1 MTIQLKVGK
10 RESTLDSELSRL
22 ADRDRE
28 IEALSKSIR
37 GIQAERARLD
47 KAEATALESLTF
59 HRADRERTLMAICE
73 RLKAPIGDD
82 L

>member
-1 MTIQLKVGK
+1 MTIQLKVGN
-10 RESTLDSELSRL
+10 RQSTLDHALSGL

-28 IEALSKSIR
+28 IKAISRSIR
-37 GIQAERARLD
+37 DIQAERARLD
-47 KAEATALESLTF
+47 KAEAAALESLTF
-59 HRADRERTLMAICE
+59 HRADRERILMAICE